1 MRDVVVIGAGLS
13 GLLAAIRLRRA
24 GLAVTMVHKGRG
36 VLQLGQGTI
45 DLLGYRPDRVAR
57 PLDELDDFLA
67 VQHRDNDITH
77 PYAHIGVDA
86 IREGAEY
93 LAELLGEGFLMGDPA
108 VNVALPTAIG
118 ALRPTALYQP
128 SMAEGVISL
137 DPATP
142 GALHDGSKLV
152 VVGIRE
158 FKDFTPELIAGNLE
172 RTELPAGGHLQAR
185 AAWVSFP
192 ARKGEVD
199 STGLNIARALDDPNR
214 RGALVRQLKKLVEH
228 GETIALP
235 AVLGDEDPGA
245 FADIRRQV
253 GSPLFEIPVPP
264 PSVPGMRLNDELIRH
279 AKRER
284 VEIILGSKVTGAD
297 ATDGHLDAAVV
308 GTSGHDTHLKARTFL
323 LAAGGFE
330 SGTLELDSYQKL
342 SETILGLPLA
352 VPAGELI
359 NDTWAG
365 QQPLFR
371 AGVATN
377 DDMVVVDPATGQP
390 VHDNLWAAGG
400 VLAGAQRWD
409 EKTGDGIAVA
419 SAVRAAD
426 AIISNLAGG
435 QR

>member
-1 MRDVVVIGAGLS
+1 
-13 GLLAAIRLRRA
+13 
-24 GLAVTMVHKGRG
+24 
-36 VLQLGQGTI
+36 
-45 DLLGYRPDRVAR
+45 
-57 PLDELDDFLA
+57 
-67 VQHRDNDITH
+67 
-77 PYAHIGVDA
+77 
-86 IREGAEY
+86 
-93 LAELLGEGFLMGDPA
+93 
-108 VNVALPTAIG
+108 
-118 ALRPTALYQP
+118 
-128 SMAEGVISL
+128 
-137 DPATP
+137 
-142 GALHDGSKLV
+142 
-152 VVGIRE
+152 
-158 FKDFTPELIAGNLE
+158 
-172 RTELPAGGHLQAR
+172 
-185 AAWVSFP
+185 
-192 ARKGEVD
+192 
-199 STGLNIARALDDPNR
+199 R